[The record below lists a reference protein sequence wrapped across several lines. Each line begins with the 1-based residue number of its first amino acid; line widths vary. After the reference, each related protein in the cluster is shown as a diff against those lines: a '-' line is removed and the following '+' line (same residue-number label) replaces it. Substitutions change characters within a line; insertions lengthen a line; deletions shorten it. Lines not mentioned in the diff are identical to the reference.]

1 MMARGPGFLDDPSGD
16 EPEKRPREADAI
28 QPFEPAVGPI
38 LFDPIEGEARTRIDP
53 NWEPDFAARPKARS
67 SSLALVVGGL
77 VVLLLSWIL
86 ISLIGF
92 AEDQFRRSTGLGLIT
107 VICFAAAIAMIGYGL
122 AGEVSAWRALRKVD
136 DLRRRLSG
144 TDISATD
151 LQVVILPWVRSVRR
165 HLDKPERVEAMIETA
180 TSPREILAT
189 LRQDVA
195 GPLEQVSTMAG
206 RRAALEGAAVI
217 AITPAPA
224 LEGILAGAR
233 GLLLIREIAGIYG
246 LRPGL
251 LVTLA
256 LLRRVALTAAS
267 VSGVALAS
275 QKFTEHIVHK
285 VPLIR
290 DLASAAPEVS
300 LTAIRLY
307 RLASNTAAACSP
319 LPDDSEDLA

>member
-1 MMARGPGFLDDPSGD
+1 
-16 EPEKRPREADAI
+16 
-28 QPFEPAVGPI
+28 

-86 ISLIGF
+86 ISLINF

-136 DLRRRLSG
+136 HLRQRLSS
-144 TDISATD
+144 TVLSATE

-165 HLDKPERVEAMIETA
+165 YLDKPERVEAMIEAA

-189 LRQDVA
+189 LRQDVV

-267 VSGVALAS
+267 VSVVALAA
-275 QKFTEHIVHK
+275 QKVTEHILHK

-290 DLASAAPEVS
+290 DLASAAPEAS

-307 RLASNTAAACSP
+307 SLASSTAAACSP